1 MKADIR
7 FCGDRAVT
15 VVFPQEISPEVN
27 AAVCGF
33 AARFSRLDLRGVIEI
48 VPTYCAVT
56 IHFDPLELDADLLL
70 RAVEEA
76 AAAGEDA
83 APEAGETVVIPVA
96 YGGEYGP
103 DLEQV
108 CAHTGLTAG
117 EVIARHSGRE
127 YLIYMLGFTPGFPYM
142 GGIDPTIATPRL
154 KTPRTAIPAGS
165 VGIAGAQTGVYPIQS
180 PGGWQLIGRTPLR
193 LFDMNRADPF
203 LLRAGQKVR
212 FQPITPEEYR
222 ALERGEGK

>member
-1 MKADIR
+1 MSADIR

-15 VVFPQEISPEVN
+15 VVFPQEISPGIN

-33 AARFSRLDLRGVIEI
+33 AARFFALGLRGIVEI

-56 IHFDPLELDADLLL
+56 IHFDPSELDVDLLL

-76 AAAGEDA
+76 AAAGG
-83 APEAGETVVIPVA
+83 EAGPAEGETVVIPVA

-103 DLEQV
+103 DLPQV
-108 CAHTGLTAG
+108 CAHTGLTAD

-142 GGIDPTIATPRL
+142 GGMDPSIATPRL

-193 LFDMNRADPF
+193 LFDMDREDPF

-212 FQPITPEEYR
+212 FRPITPEEYL
-222 ALERGEGK
+222 ALERGEGR